1 MNYQKKILLLI
12 AVSTVVRLF
21 FASLTEL
28 GADEVYYWTYALKL
42 QWNYFDHPP
51 IVAWLIRLT
60 TGNLIFHN
68 EIFIRLGA
76 VITAAICTWLIY
88 KLGTFIH
95 NVQTGWY
102 AALLYT
108 TSLYCSFTV
117 GANIVPD
124 SPELVFWLASI
135 LLLIKIS
142 RLADDSPGLDKL
154 WCLFGLTAGLCI
166 MSKVHGVFLWFGVL
180 LYVLIVN
187 RNLLKHRGIYL
198 SAVITLIIV
207 SPIIIWNIQNNF
219 ITYKFHSS
227 RVSMIGSGFYLW
239 GFIKEVFGE
248 IATNNPV
255 NVFLLIS
262 AVILAIK
269 GKLPV
274 DKKEIMILLFC
285 SLPLIITVLIIA
297 LSRETFPYWSGPAY
311 STLLI
316 LPAVKLA
323 TGSKSS
329 LQNIPKVIKVATI
342 YMLIIAVLDILVI
355 NYFPG
360 TISAQKYGLKTG
372 NLDLSLDSYGWKE
385 AGEKFD
391 SLYKSDVVKKTM
403 PFNAPIIATNWDTG
417 AAIEFNVSRKT
428 RQEVIG
434 MGDIFDL
441 HQYYWTNKYKTPL
454 KDGDSAYLIVPSNTF
469 FYRTFNEVS
478 RHFSYFE
485 EPLVITQY
493 RSGVLCRYVYVFR
506 MRGYKK

>member
-1 MNYQKKILLLI
+1 MSYQKKILLLI
-12 AVSTVVRLF
+12 AVSTALRLF

-60 TGNLIFHN
+60 TGNLMFHN
-68 EIFIRLGA
+68 EIFVRLGA
-76 VITAAICTWLIY
+76 VLTSAICTWLIY
-88 KLGTFIH
+88 KLGTLIN

-108 TSLYCSFTV
+108 TSIYCSVTA
-117 GANIVPD
+117 GTNIIPD
-124 SPELVFWLASI
+124 GPELVFWLASI

-142 RLADDSPGLDKL
+142 RLADNDRKSDML

-187 RNLLKHRGIYL
+187 RNLLKNRGIYL

-207 SPIIIWNIQNNF
+207 SPIIIWNVQNDF

-227 RVSMIGSGFYLW
+227 RVSITGSGIYLA
-239 GFIKEVFGE
+239 GFVKEVFGE
-248 IATNNPV
+248 IAANNPV

-262 AVILAIK
+262 AVILAFK

-274 DKKEIMILLFC
+274 DKKETMILLFC

-297 LSRETFPYWSGPAY
+297 LSRETFAYWSGPAY
-311 STLLI
+311 TTLLI

-323 TGSKSS
+323 TGTKNS
-329 LQNIPKVIKVATI
+329 LQNIPKVIKGAMI
-342 YMLIIAVLDILVI
+342 YMLVIAVLDILLI
-355 NYFPG
+355 NHFPG
-360 TISAQKYGLKTG
+360 TMSTQKYGLKTG

-391 SLYKSDVVKKTM
+391 SLYKSDVVKKLM
-403 PFNAPIIATNWDTG
+403 PLNAPIIATNWDTG
-417 AAIEFNVSRKT
+417 AAIEFNVSSKT

-434 MGDIFDL
+434 MGDIFDI
-441 HQYYWTNKYKTPL
+441 HEYYWTNKYKTAL

-469 FYRTFNEVS
+469 FYRTFNKVNN
-478 RHFSYFE
+478 HFRSFE